1 MKIHFTSSIWIH
13 LRQQLLFCESDALSD
28 VYFLP
33 YCEINIEMSFIV
45 NDKNKNLH
53 SKEKINPPC
62 SSYLALFLMKSLMN
76 FKRGQF
82 NEEEFNYLN
91 IILHYL

>member
-1 MKIHFTSSIWIH
+1 MGMKIHCTSSIWIH

-53 SKEKINPPC
+53 SKEKINLTL
-62 SSYLALFLMKSLMN
+62 SLMTSLMN

-91 IILHYL
+91 KILHYS

>member
-13 LRQQLLFCESDALSD
+13 LRQQLLFCESGALSD

-62 SSYLALFLMKSLMN
+62 SSYLVCVLRHGVIFDEILN
-76 FKRGQF
+76 EFQKRSIQ
-82 NEEEFNYLN
+82 
-91 IILHYL
+91 